1 MTLPLRAPRAA
12 LAALAAAWACAP
24 GPAGALTLKEA
35 IAEALRSNP
44 SVTAAR
50 EGARALHEGVPQA
63 LAAWQPR
70 VQAEGSGGVSYAYT
84 PAPDS
89 TALPAPDL
97 PSDCKAGPAFVTCV
111 GSALQRLSP
120 PPPDPWVDAGR
131 WSLALSYTQN
141 LYRGSGRQADLRRAA
156 ASVHEGH
163 AQVEET
169 EQYISLRVVE
179 TYLDVLRALRTVE
192 VRESSLASFDA
203 RISDAE
209 AQFRV
214 GDRTRA
220 DVAQATAER
229 ELAVSDVAS
238 AKADLEVLRALFET
252 LVGLPPDDL
261 EPVAEPPPLPD
272 SLEAAREGA
281 LADNPAVRR
290 AAHAL
295 AAANEA
301 VRSVESEVSPRV
313 DLSGGANHGGDAFSD
328 ARDSTTLRVDLQVT
342 VPLYRG
348 GDVSARLRRAKRV
361 EAQLRARLEDAR
373 RDAARGA
380 AEAWRRLDAARQN
393 LTALEAAV
401 EATRTA
407 LDGLQREAEIGERT
421 TREVLDAERNL
432 VQQQIRVL
440 FVERNATVE
449 AYRLLSAVGA
459 LTARRQRVAGVP
471 DLYREA
477 RETAGRT
484 APVWMPSLLD

>member
-1 MTLPLRAPRAA
+1 M
-12 LAALAAAWACAP
+12 LAAAWACAP
-24 GPAGALTLKEA
+24 GPAGALTLEEA

-70 VQAEGSGGVSYAYT
+70 VQAEGAGGVSYAYT

-89 TALPAPDL
+89 TAPEFPAGTPTWAAQL
-97 PSDCKAGPAFVTCV
+97 FT
-111 GSALQRLSP
+111 P

-131 WSLALSYTQN
+131 WSLGLSYMQN

-238 AKADLEVLRALFET
+238 ARADLEVLRALFET

-261 EPVAEPPPLPD
+261 EPVAEPPTLPA
-272 SLEAAREGA
+272 SLEAARSGA

-295 AAANEA
+295 AAASEA

-380 AEAWRRLDAARQN
+380 VEAWRRLDAARQN